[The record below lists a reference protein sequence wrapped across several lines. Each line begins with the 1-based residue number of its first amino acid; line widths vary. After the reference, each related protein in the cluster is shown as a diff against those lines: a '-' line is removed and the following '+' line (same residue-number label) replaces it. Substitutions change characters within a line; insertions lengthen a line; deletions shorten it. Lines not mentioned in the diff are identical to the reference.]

1 LAVKRIFASNGV
13 LEGTASLIV
22 ESDPGFIDTVCLNG
36 KGAERLGF
44 NSARK

>member
-1 LAVKRIFASNGV
+1 LAEKRIFASNGV

-22 ESDPGFIDTVCLNG
+22 ESDPRLIDMVCLNG
-36 KGAERLGF
+36 KDAERLGF